1 MAGSWGPAR
10 NQAYPE
16 RGRKCK
22 ETKKRNQ
29 QRRGITSGFQHV
41 VFPVGPSKPLVLRK
55 RGFCRMLSTWNTKSH
70 SPQEVGQECSVVR
83 NGEMEIKFCGEESST
98 FPLGTEKRAEVRRG
112 HLAESNHVFLH
123 ISWSGPSSPS
133 DSSRQPGLSQEL
145 ASERVGRYSYTSCC
159 ALRPMAPPNE
169 HPKTTRGRGRGR
181 SFALRITLSIQF
193 NWVVSVMTFQTLNRA
208 SFLQS
213 AVLLKKKKWQQS
225 KGRNQGVKGEE
236 EAGTMEIESAGWFP
250 WGLPVPRTS

>member
-1 MAGSWGPAR
+1 
-10 NQAYPE
+10 
-16 RGRKCK
+16 
-22 ETKKRNQ
+22 
-29 QRRGITSGFQHV
+29 
-41 VFPVGPSKPLVLRK
+41 
-55 RGFCRMLSTWNTKSH
+55 MLSTWNTKSH

-159 ALRPMAPPNE
+159 ALRLMAPPNE

-213 AVLLKKKKWQQS
+213 AVLLKKKSGSKAKEETRVWKERKRQEQWRLSRLGGFPEVSQCQGQVKATHYCLWVSLCSAKFALGIVSLPTLGFSLQS
-225 KGRNQGVKGEE
+225 LVFLKTR
-236 EAGTMEIESAGWFP
+236 W
-250 WGLPVPRTS
+250 